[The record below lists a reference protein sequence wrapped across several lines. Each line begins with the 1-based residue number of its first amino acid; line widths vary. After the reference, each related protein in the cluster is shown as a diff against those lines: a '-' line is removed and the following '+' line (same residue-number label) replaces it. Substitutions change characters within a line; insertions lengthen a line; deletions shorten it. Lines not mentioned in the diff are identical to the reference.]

1 MPADRR
7 RRRLSRARAVRR
19 RRRSAVALI
28 VLAALALILVIVGTS
43 GGRGRVTYNRA
54 AAVAYA
60 DKWALS
66 ANPNFWS
73 SADRDCANYVSQCVS
88 AGGLRPFGAPGVAW
102 RSNGCGAPALAWVNC
117 GRQKRAWSGRSDG
130 HSPAYIVK
138 AMGSLPDTGSVGDVV
153 YLGNLVRGAPVWQH
167 VIICAGKVH
176 GQWVYDSHTAAVLP
190 PAAEHLVSRALR
202 AHPLLPPGGRGD
214 LQVARGAARPLP
226 ALHHGHTPS
235 LGPPTPCRPACA
247 CRTLAVRCILQHDRV
262 AARATC
268 PPRASRSV
276 FGGYDS
282 SL

>member
-1 MPADRR
+1 MSARGPSARVAMPARR
-7 RRRLSRARAVRR
+7 RRFHRIYRSRAVRR
-19 RRRSAVALI
+19 RRSLLAVLL
-28 VLAALALILVIVGTS
+28 LAALALALVIAGTS
-43 GGRGRVTYNRA
+43 GGRDRVTYNRA

-138 AMGSLPDTGSVGDVV
+138 AMGSLPRNWELGDVV

-167 VIICAGKVH
+167 VIICTGKVH
-176 GQWVYDSHTAAVLP
+176 GQWVYDSHTAAYFHQLLSTWFP
-190 PAAEHLVSRALR
+190 EHFALIR
-202 AHPLLPPGGRGD
+202 YCH
-214 LQVARGAARPLP
+214 
-226 ALHHGHTPS
+226 
-235 LGPPTPCRPACA
+235 
-247 CRTLAVRCILQHDRV
+247 LADAVTYR
-262 AARATC
+262 
-268 PPRASRSV
+268 
-276 FGGYDS
+276 
-282 SL
+282 